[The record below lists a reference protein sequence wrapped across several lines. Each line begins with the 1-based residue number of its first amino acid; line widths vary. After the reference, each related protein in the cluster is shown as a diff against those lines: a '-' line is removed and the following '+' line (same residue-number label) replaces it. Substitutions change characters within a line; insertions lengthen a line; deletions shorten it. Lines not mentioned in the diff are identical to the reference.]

1 MKARST
7 STLAIILTVILVL
20 MTVFSP
26 KRVFSKD
33 KSMKEIN
40 IYTAIEDEFL
50 NEYVNEFEKDY
61 PDIKVNII
69 RDSTGIVTAR
79 LLAEKDN
86 PKADIVWGVA
96 ASSLLIL
103 DEEGSLYPYTPIGL
117 ENVDEKFYES
127 KNEIP
132 HWVGICL
139 WTGAITVNTE
149 ELEKNGLP
157 MPTSY
162 TDLLNPIYKNEMI
175 MPDPGSSG
183 TGFLMVSG
191 WLQNDGEENGW
202 KFMDELNKNMKSY
215 VHSGSLP
222 TKSTAT
228 GEQAIGLG
236 MDFESLRMENK
247 TPQIKTVF
255 PSDILP
261 WEMEAVALINK
272 PHVKDE
278 AKTFVDWAISK
289 KTMDMYA
296 KNRSLVSLKGAK
308 SQLKGMPED
317 LSERLCKNDFYWSSS
332 NRKDILKEWNKRFS
346 GEKK

>member
-103 DEEGSLYPYTPIGL
+103 DEEGSLHPYTPIGL
-117 ENVDEKFYES
+117 SLIHISE
-127 KNEIP
+127 
-132 HWVGICL
+132 
-139 WTGAITVNTE
+139 
-149 ELEKNGLP
+149 
-157 MPTSY
+157 PTR
-162 TDLLNPIYKNEMI
+162 
-175 MPDPGSSG
+175 
-183 TGFLMVSG
+183 
-191 WLQNDGEENGW
+191 
-202 KFMDELNKNMKSY
+202 
-215 VHSGSLP
+215 H
-222 TKSTAT
+222 
-228 GEQAIGLG
+228 
-236 MDFESLRMENK
+236 
-247 TPQIKTVF
+247 
-255 PSDILP
+255 
-261 WEMEAVALINK
+261 
-272 PHVKDE
+272 
-278 AKTFVDWAISK
+278 
-289 KTMDMYA
+289 
-296 KNRSLVSLKGAK
+296 
-308 SQLKGMPED
+308 
-317 LSERLCKNDFYWSSS
+317 
-332 NRKDILKEWNKRFS
+332 
-346 GEKK
+346 

>member
-103 DEEGSLYPYTPIGL
+103 DEEGSLHPYTPIGL
-117 ENVDEKFYES
+117 ENVDEKFYDS

-191 WLQNDGEENGW
+191 WLQNDGEEN
-202 KFMDELNKNMKSY
+202 
-215 VHSGSLP
+215 
-222 TKSTAT
+222 
-228 GEQAIGLG
+228 
-236 MDFESLRMENK
+236 
-247 TPQIKTVF
+247 
-255 PSDILP
+255 
-261 WEMEAVALINK
+261 
-272 PHVKDE
+272 
-278 AKTFVDWAISK
+278 
-289 KTMDMYA
+289 
-296 KNRSLVSLKGAK
+296 
-308 SQLKGMPED
+308 
-317 LSERLCKNDFYWSSS
+317 
-332 NRKDILKEWNKRFS
+332 
-346 GEKK
+346 